1 MSTHINMGTG
11 SIWVCCHKKLLK
23 TKFCHLI
30 LILKTQPFTKSKIEY
45 LSFGCEG
52 HWQYSQISYRSIEYH
67 CNLPKLSLTYI
78 FVTQVAC
85 GFCWGPRS
93 RRVFYVCKSF
103 LHLFKSFT
111 QRGGKGESLGFAHW
125 LGPKLPNPVLS
136 GLEHHFWRVGLVW
149 LGLQLGEHAVV
160 LVERE
165 QAHLR
170 WSNCK
175 FVIYGNNNCK
185 RRPQVTFKSWIL
197 TSEKKNQAAWIG
209 VRGGFRWF
217 RQCPK
222 ENVFFLWC
230 LH

>member
-11 SIWVCCHKKLLK
+11 SIWDRCHRKLLK
-23 TKFCHLI
+23 TKFFHLI

-52 HWQYSQISYRSIEYH
+52 HWQYFQISYRSIEYH

-78 FVTQVAC
+78 FVTQVVR
-85 GFCWGPRS
+85 GSFWGPDEVPTS
-93 RRVFYVCKSF
+93 VLCLQKFFLHLCKSF
-103 LHLFKSFT
+103 TH
-111 QRGGKGESLGFAHW
+111 RGGKGESLGFAHW
-125 LGPKLPNPVLS
+125 LGQKLPSFLG
-136 GLEHHFWRVGLVW
+136 GLKHHFWRLGLVW

-175 FVIYGNNNCK
+175 LVIHGNNQYMATICDTWHDSNK
-185 RRPQVTFKSWIL
+185 HGAEIKSIAL
-197 TSEKKNQAAWIG
+197 
-209 VRGGFRWF
+209 
-217 RQCPK
+217 
-222 ENVFFLWC
+222 
-230 LH
+230 